1 MLKWNSSKEIYNF
14 CNFWPAQNY
23 NSNFRSAE
31 IVVTGNLKG
40 RILWNRFFF
49 STWKSMCWLIEK
61 NENWKMI
68 PFYFPRFASLPLLL
82 PQLSWKT
89 LPVMWDDPLHVGK
102 TFFFN
107 FEFVIMINLPHL
119 VSPSNI
125 TVGLLSKKG
134 ICCLQTKTTKLFIKL
149 KIWDVLTPRGLRV
162 K

>member
-1 MLKWNSSKEIYNF
+1 MLHLSKVTILTELTNTNICQLTQYISSDIETAVLSTLGCRWNYFVLKWNSSKEIYNF

-89 LPVMWDDPLHVGK
+89 LPVMWDDSLHVGK
-102 TFFFN
+102 IFFS
-107 FEFVIMINLPHL
+107 ILNLRL
-119 VSPSNI
+119 W
-125 TVGLLSKKG
+125 L
-134 ICCLQTKTTKLFIKL
+134 ICRI
-149 KIWDVLTPRGLRV
+149 
-162 K
+162 